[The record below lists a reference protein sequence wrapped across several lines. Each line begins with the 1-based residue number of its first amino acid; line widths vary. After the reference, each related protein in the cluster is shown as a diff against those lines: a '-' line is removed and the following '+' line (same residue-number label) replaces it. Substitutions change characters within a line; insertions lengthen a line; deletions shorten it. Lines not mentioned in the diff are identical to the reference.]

1 MFFLGGQTCG
11 EHAAAPG
18 PAGEGGAAHLQGQ
31 QEKGTYHCVEAAGM
45 RIRHFSHGS
54 GSGSAEKK
62 FRIRPEIEM
71 KKKIY
76 LYFR

>member
-1 MFFLGGQTCG
+1 MTPVPETLKAFTPEWIKNGLDLTRDEDPEFFSTD
-11 EHAAAPG
+11 
-18 PAGEGGAAHLQGQ
+18 PAQL
-31 QEKGTYHCVEAAGM
+31 K
-45 RIRHFSHGS
+45 
-54 GSGSAEKK
+54 KK